1 MIFPLSVNIQYA
13 DEQSMLLRTVK
24 ANMFFEHFLP
34 LYEYF
39 EMSEGVN
46 NKIEPERKL
55 AHNIKLFT
63 FILGPFFPYAGGCAY
78 SCRATNS

>member
-39 EMSEGVN
+39 ELVRE
-46 NKIEPERKL
+46 
-55 AHNIKLFT
+55 
-63 FILGPFFPYAGGCAY
+63 
-78 SCRATNS
+78 